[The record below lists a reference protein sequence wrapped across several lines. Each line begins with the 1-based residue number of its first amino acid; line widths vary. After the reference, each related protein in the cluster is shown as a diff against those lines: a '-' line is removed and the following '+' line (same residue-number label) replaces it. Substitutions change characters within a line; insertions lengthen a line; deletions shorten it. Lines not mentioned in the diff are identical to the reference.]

1 MRRIVLI
8 AMVGFAGSGAACGQL
23 SGGFPAEIDHPA
35 IQYSTR
41 PTRDVVASLNRKI
54 QQGDIRLR
62 FEGPSGFLRSVL
74 EALQIPVESQ
84 LVVFSK
90 TSLQARIISPANPR
104 SLFFNDSVAVGW
116 VKGEPFVEV
125 AAQDPEQ
132 GMIFYTLDQTPTRAP
147 QFEHQNRCLLC
158 HESFNSLGVPGTLL
172 RSSFVAPDGQPLRQF
187 GDFLNDH
194 RSPFEERWGGW
205 YVTGKADPVRHL
217 GNTVASNSEPPPARA
232 SILASLES
240 TFDTSD
246 YLTRY
251 SDIVAL
257 MVFDHQMHMMNLI
270 TRMGWDARYASF
282 QRIDSAPVLSAD
294 AKDLVDYLLFVDE
307 APLPGRIEGSS
318 GFAEKFASEGPR
330 DRKGRS
336 LRDLDL
342 TTRLFRY
349 PCSYM
354 IYSPAFDALPSEAKG
369 AIYRRMWQI
378 LSGQEKTSKYTRLS
392 RQDREAITEILRD
405 TKKDLP
411 LYFR

>member
-1 MRRIVLI
+1 
-8 AMVGFAGSGAACGQL
+8 
-23 SGGFPAEIDHPA
+23 
-35 IQYSTR
+35 
-41 PTRDVVASLNRKI
+41 
-54 QQGDIRLR
+54 
-62 FEGPSGFLRSVL
+62 
-74 EALQIPVESQ
+74 
-84 LVVFSK
+84 
-90 TSLQARIISPANPR
+90 
-104 SLFFNDSVAVGW
+104 

-147 QFEHQNRCLLC
+147 QFERQDRCLLC

-205 YVTGKADPVRHL
+205 YVTGKRDSAPHL
-217 GNTVASNSEPPPARA
+217 GNQVVIHPESPPPASA
-232 SILASLES
+232 SILASLEPK
-240 TFDTSD
+240 FDTSP
-246 YLTRY
+246 YLSRY
-251 SDIVAL
+251 SDIVSL
-257 MVFDHQMHMMNLI
+257 MIFDHQMHMMNLI

-282 QRIDSAPVLSAD
+282 QHLDSAHVLGED

-318 GFAEKFASEGPR
+318 GFAEKFPLQGPR
-330 DRKGRS
+330 DHKGRS

-354 IYSPAFDALPSEAKG
+354 IYSPAFDALPPEAKD

-378 LSGQEKTSKYTRLS
+378 LSGQEKASK
-392 RQDREAITEILRD
+392 
-405 TKKDLP
+405 
-411 LYFR
+411 